1 MVVVAVGGG
10 VGGGWGTWEEL
21 VLGGAVLRH
30 GGAAWAT
37 VADELRTRSPCTFS
51 PEVQPRN
58 LSNPRS
64 CLQLETDSDTD

>member
-10 VGGGWGTWEEL
+10 GGGGWGTWEEL

-37 VADELRTRSPCTFS
+37 VAEELRTRSPCTFS
-51 PEVQPRN
+51 AEVRN
-58 LSNPRS
+58 LSNPS
-64 CLQLETDSDTD
+64 SFLHLETD

>member
-10 VGGGWGTWEEL
+10 GGGGGWGTWEEL

-30 GGAAWAT
+30 GSAAWAT

-51 PEVQPRN
+51 PEVRTPH
-58 LSNPRS
+58 PVKP
-64 CLQLETDSDTD
+64 